1 MLVGAAAATGR
12 WNVSLKLLACLSAAL
27 LAALGSGICSGSQAL
42 DGVCG
47 SLERVVTQHA
57 AADAGTAFSRGG
69 LGRGCQEVLQAQA
82 VITQLG
88 TEALVLLA
96 HQKFHRL
103 YTICGANMCGFPC
116 P

>member
-1 MLVGAAAATGR
+1 MERVLEALSLLV
-12 WNVSLKLLACLSAAL
+12 SCLASCA
-27 LAALGSGICSGSQAL
+27 GSGICSGSQAL

-69 LGRGCQEVLQAQA
+69 LGPGCQEVLQAQA